1 MSVGPP
7 PVLID
12 RARLQRRVAE
22 LGAEVSAACR
32 GFDELT
38 LVVVLKG
45 GFMFA
50 ADLAR
55 HIDLPTRV
63 EFITLASYGDDTAR
77 DDVRLVAD
85 FETGLKDRH
94 LLVVDD
100 IVDSGHTLVYLD
112 RILETHEPAGVRH
125 CVLLDKAARRE
136 TEVTVEHV
144 GFAID
149 DVWATG
155 YGMDHAGLWRT
166 LPYIGV
172 VDRDDDAART

>member
-1 MSVGPP
+1 M
-7 PVLID
+7 
-12 RARLQRRVAE
+12 
-22 LGAEVSAACR
+22 
-32 GFDELT
+32 
-38 LVVVLKG
+38 VVLKG

-100 IVDSGHTLVYLD
+100 IVDSGHTLTYLD
-112 RILETHEPAGVRH
+112 RILEAHEPASVRH

-136 TEVTVEHV
+136 P
-144 GFAID
+144 
-149 DVWATG
+149 
-155 YGMDHAGLWRT
+155 R
-166 LPYIGV
+166 
-172 VDRDDDAART
+172 